1 MNSFDFLGFNRSE
14 IEKTL
19 GINLHDNLIEYNIG
33 LKKNL
38 DGWLVPYLSREN
50 ISLSD
55 AACLIVGANPRLNIR
70 GERSDECE
78 AYKESLWDA
87 VDSGKLTAKDVSYY
101 DNMDND
107 RRDCVL
113 SRNEVEKW
121 VTEHEFNW
129 PLPLQ
134 QHQPLENENTNQVY
148 LDQWGEFPGKNTALM
163 LIAGMAIALEKS
175 SKSFRNGERLNKL
188 AIART
193 VAQTLAAQGYQ
204 GVVVTDKQM
213 TNLIKE
219 ALEMTLPDN
228 DG

>member
-1 MNSFDFLGFNRSE
+1 MNSFDFLGFDRSE
-14 IEKTL
+14 IEKVL
-19 GINLHDNLIEYNIG
+19 GLNLHDNLLEYNIG

-38 DGWLVPYLSREN
+38 DSWLVPYLSRD
-50 ISLSD
+50 SFLLSD
-55 AACLIVGANPRLNIR
+55 TACLIIGANPRTSLK
-70 GERSDECE
+70 GEQSNEYA

-87 VDSGKLTAKDVSYY
+87 VDNGKLTAKDVSYY
-101 DNMDND
+101 ENMDQD

-113 SRNEVEKW
+113 SRNEIERW

-134 QHQPLENENTNQVY
+134 QPPIDENTNQVY

-163 LIAGMAIALEKS
+163 MIAGMAIALEKS

-188 AIART
+188 SIARA
-193 VAQTLAAQGYQ
+193 VAQNLATLGYQ
-204 GVVVTDKQM
+204 GTVVTEKQM

-219 ALEMTLPDN
+219 ALEITLPDS
-228 DG
+228 GE

>member
-19 GINLHDNLIEYNIG
+19 VLNLHDNLLEYNIG

-38 DGWLVPYLSREN
+38 DSWLVPYLSRDN
-50 ISLSD
+50 ILLSD
-55 AACLIVGANPRLNIR
+55 AACLIIGANPRLSLR
-70 GERSDECE
+70 GEQNNECE

-87 VDSGKLTAKDVSYY
+87 IDNGKLSAKDISHY
-101 DNMDND
+101 DNMDQD

-113 SRNEVEKW
+113 VRSEVEKW
-121 VTEHEFNW
+121 VAEHEFNW

-134 QHQPLENENTNQVY
+134 QSQVIENTNQVY

-163 LIAGMAIALEKS
+163 MIAGMAIALEKS

-188 AIART
+188 AIARA
-193 VAQTLAAQGYQ
+193 VAHNLAALGYQ
-204 GVVVTDKQM
+204 GMVVTDKQM

-219 ALEMTLPDN
+219 ALEITLPDSEE
-228 DG
+228 

>member
-19 GINLHDNLIEYNIG
+19 GLNLHDNLLEYNIG

-38 DGWLVPYLSREN
+38 PSWLVPYLSRDS
-50 ISLSD
+50 ITLSD
-55 AACLIVGANPRLNIR
+55 AAYLIIGANPRVNLGR
-70 GERSDECE
+70 EQSSELE
-78 AYKESLWDA
+78 AYKESIWDA
-87 VDSGKLTAKDVSYY
+87 VDNGKLKAKEILHY

-107 RRDCVL
+107 RRDCILV
-113 SRNEVEKW
+113 RAEVEKW

-134 QHQPLENENTNQVY
+134 QSKPIEKKTNNQLY

-163 LIAGMAIALEKS
+163 LIAGMAIALERS
-175 SKSFRNGERLNKL
+175 SRTFRNGEKLNKL
-188 AIART
+188 AIARA
-193 VAQTLAAQGYQ
+193 VAQNLAVSGYQ
-204 GVVVTDKQM
+204 GMVVTEKQM

-219 ALEMTLPDN
+219 ALEITLPDS
-228 DG
+228 DE